1 VEHVKTKPARSCSDS
16 SVAITPVPR
25 ETRQAVR
32 RGRAILPGRERR
44 LEEDSLGRIIAVA
57 NQKGG
62 VGKTTTAINLASSL
76 AAAERRVLAVDAD
89 PQGNLTSGLGR
100 KAAGPRP
107 SLYEALVDQRPL
119 EESLVATALEHLT
132 LAPADRNLAGAE
144 VELVPMMA
152 REYRLKEALTPVA
165 ARYDYVFIDC
175 PPSLGLL
182 TVNALAAADS
192 LLIPL
197 QCEYFALEGVS
208 ELMNTLQRVQKALNA
223 RLEVEGVLLTM
234 VDERNNLTQQV
245 RDEARNYFK
254 EKLFR
259 TSVPR
264 SVRLAE
270 APSFGKP
277 ILLYDIRSRG
287 AQAYLDLAKEIMSH
301 EKKGAGQG
309 AVRTPAGS

>member
-1 VEHVKTKPARSCSDS
+1 VLS
-16 SVAITPVPR
+16 SRPR
-25 ETRQAVR
+25 TRR
-32 RGRAILPGRERR
+32 
-44 LEEDSLGRIIAVA
+44 EEDSLGRIIAVA

-100 KAAGPRP
+100 KANGPRP
-107 SLYEALVDQRPL
+107 SLYQALIEQR
-119 EESLVATALEHLT
+119 SLDEVLVPTDLEHLT
-132 LAPADRNLAGAE
+132 LVPADRNLAGAE
-144 VELVPMMA
+144 VELVPVLA
-152 REYRLKEALTPVA
+152 REYRLKEALAPVA
-165 ARYDYVFIDC
+165 ARFDYVFVDC

-192 LLIPL
+192 LLVPL

-208 ELMNTLQRVQKALNA
+208 ELMNTLQRVQRALNA

-245 RDEARNYFK
+245 RDEARNFFK
-254 EKLFR
+254 DKLFR
-259 TSVPR
+259 TQIPR

-287 AQAYLDLAKEIMSH
+287 AQAYLDLAKEIMAH

-309 AVRTPAGS
+309 TVRTPAGS